1 MADFLIEVE
10 FIRAQRSSMLS
21 SIAKMHEVN
30 EALAESA
37 NTYKNQITDAVTDK
51 TLQITNKVSEQIEEI
66 KA

>member
-1 MADFLIEVE
+1 MADFLLEVE
-10 FIRAQRSSMLS
+10 VIRAQRSSMLS
-21 SIAKMHEVN
+21 SLAKMQEVN